1 MNIAYYKEYSRQLGR
16 NMEFK
21 RYGWG
26 GKICVVFPCLNGR
39 FYDYEDFRM
48 PEAIAPFLDSRKLQ
62 LFCVDGMMQKPGLPR
77 AIRASGWNGMKRGT
91 AILPKN

>member
-48 PEAIAPFLDSRKLQ
+48 PEALPHFLTAENCSCFVWMARCRNLDCPGRSAPAD
-62 LFCVDGMMQKPGLPR
+62 
-77 AIRASGWNGMKRGT
+77 GT
-91 AILPKN
+91 A